1 MYCKQGNN
9 WFRQLLQCA
18 FMSLLIVVAGCA
30 PLHPT
35 TTEPSHGSP
44 EWFFKTIP
52 SVPPTDSRSYDGQ
65 LYVQKLPMVGRE
77 DIQLTLEDRLMIAG
91 TCLPADEQKVT
102 AMERIV
108 ELAGKTSIV
117 VVNEAHDFP
126 WHREFVAEIATRLRI
141 KGYEYF
147 AAEDFASNVNDH
159 PDEEFARLDSG
170 FYSAEPVYGSLIRV
184 VKKLDYILVPYEYK
198 PARDSGTDET
208 TAEKVTRRE
217 EGQAINLIARIF
229 EGNADARV
237 LIYVGYSHAA
247 EVPIPSFNHTMM
259 SWMAARLKEKTGID
273 PLTID
278 QVYCQ
283 SRTDNIQL
291 AQATDRMPSGAFDLT
306 VAFPAVTFSR
316 GRPEWR
322 LAAGAKL
329 VDLPAELGTFT
340 ERAIVEA
347 RFANEPNEAVPVDR
361 LLLAP
366 GEDVPLL
373 LPPGKFRVTVF
384 FEGGNNEEEFLI
396 NVD

>member
-1 MYCKQGNN
+1 MFFKEGNMRFQQSLN
-9 WFRQLLQCA
+9 CA
-18 FMSLLIVVAGCA
+18 SILLLIVVVSCA
-30 PLHPT
+30 PQNPIK
-35 TTEPSHGSP
+35 TEPAHGSP

-52 SVPPTDSRSYDGQ
+52 SAPPTDSRSYEGQ
-65 LYVQKLPMVGRE
+65 LFVQKLPMVGRE
-77 DIQLTLEDRLMIAG
+77 DIQTALEDRLMIAG
-91 TCLPADEQKVT
+91 TCSSVDEQNVT
-102 AMERIV
+102 VMERIV
-108 ELAGKTSIV
+108 ELADKTSIV
-117 VVNEAHDFP
+117 IVNEAHDFP
-126 WHREFVAEIATRLRI
+126 WHREFVAEIATLLRTE
-141 KGYEYF
+141 GYEYF
-147 AAEDFASNVNDH
+147 AAEDFSSTINDH
-159 PDEEFARLDSG
+159 PDEAFARLDSG

-198 PARDSGTDET
+198 PSRDSRADET

-217 EGQAINLIARIF
+217 EGQAINLVARIF
-229 EGNADARV
+229 EKNMDARV

-283 SRTDNIQL
+283 SNADNIQL
-291 AQATDRMPSGAFDLT
+291 AQPTDRMPSGAFDLT
-306 VAFPAVTFSR
+306 VAFPAVTFNR

-329 VDLPAELGTFT
+329 VDLPAELRTFT

-347 RFANEPNEAVPVDR
+347 RFADEPNEAVPVDR

-373 LPPGKFRVTVF
+373 LPPGQFRVTVF
-384 FEGGNNEEEFLI
+384 FEGGNYEEGFLI